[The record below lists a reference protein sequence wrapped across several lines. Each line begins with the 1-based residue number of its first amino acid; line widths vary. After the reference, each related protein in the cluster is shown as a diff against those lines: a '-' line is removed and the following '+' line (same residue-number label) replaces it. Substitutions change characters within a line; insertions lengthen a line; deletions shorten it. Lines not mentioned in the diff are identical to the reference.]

1 MTGPPDAGDWVA
13 PKSPVGP
20 APGLVYGG
28 FWIRTLAYLIDA
40 VVLVVVTLGI
50 SYATGIEFLDVTTQE
65 FQSEEFRSIRVFWS
79 PTPIAWLVIFGYFVG
94 PWILF
99 GRTLGMA
106 PFGLRILR
114 STDGSRLRPGR
125 AVVRFLGLLL
135 SFFALFIGVIWVAA
149 DSRKQG
155 WHDKLAG
162 TVVVRP
168 RPTADTT
175 IEVPVRPPTEA
186 PRDGR

>member
-1 MTGPPDAGDWVA
+1 MTGPPAAGAWVA
-13 PKSPVGP
+13 PRSPAGP

-40 VVLVVVTLGI
+40 IVLVAVTLGI
-50 SYATGIEFLDVTTQE
+50 SLATGAEFSEVTTREFRSGE
-65 FQSEEFRSIRVFWS
+65 FQSIQVYGS
-79 PTPIAWLVIFGYFVG
+79 PTPIGWVVTFGYFVV
-94 PWILF
+94 PWVLF

-114 STDGSRLRPGR
+114 STDGSRLGPGR
-125 AVVRFLGLLL
+125 AIVRFFGLLL
-135 SFFALFIGVIWVAA
+135 SFLVFFIGVIWVAA

-168 RPTADTT
+168 RQGTEA
-175 IEVPVRPPTEA
+175 PPTEPESSTPTA
-186 PRDGR
+186 SGDRT